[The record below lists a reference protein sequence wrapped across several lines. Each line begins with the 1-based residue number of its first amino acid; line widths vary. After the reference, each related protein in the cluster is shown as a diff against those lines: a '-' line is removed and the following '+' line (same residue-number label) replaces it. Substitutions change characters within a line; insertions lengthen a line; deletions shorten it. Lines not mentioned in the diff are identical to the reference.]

1 MRSYRCKLLEIEQ
14 TSEGAKALIIRLE
27 DHAVL
32 GVPYEGRT
40 VTSAIEMIDF
50 RRRLMITQNSIYT
63 WGEP

>member
-1 MRSYRCKLLEIEQ
+1 MRSYRCKLLEIRQ

-32 GVPYEGRT
+32 GAPYEGRT